1 MSTLYDV
8 LGVCP
13 TAEGGAIQRAF
24 RDLAKAHHPD
34 QNVTDGDIDERF
46 KQITAAY
53 AILKNATTRAAYDAR
68 LEQARRLTRRRQNRD
83 LLICGVAA
91 VLSFGAMSGG
101 ILLYRDA
108 RAAQQFALQEPPS
121 TQTGQAS
128 PPVLADRPR
137 KFPALEAYVAAIEE
151 SPARAATGMTEL
163 RVAAAPG
170 ASAPMRP
177 TEGARDR
184 AEPPAADLKSLKPA
198 EQAPTIDVRVWTLA
212 RSVGRASYAVKMFT
226 VPRERGDDRPPVSWA
241 PNSGRP
247 DSVKTVDVLFRASRR
262 RHRTDSAL
270 PDSDALSTALR
281 EWQAARAPAG
291 SGGTIDRANTLSLV
305 PKTE

>member
-101 ILLYRDA
+101 IL
-108 RAAQQFALQEPPS
+108 
-121 TQTGQAS
+121 
-128 PPVLADRPR
+128 
-137 KFPALEAYVAAIEE
+137 
-151 SPARAATGMTEL
+151 
-163 RVAAAPG
+163 
-170 ASAPMRP
+170 
-177 TEGARDR
+177 
-184 AEPPAADLKSLKPA
+184 
-198 EQAPTIDVRVWTLA
+198 
-212 RSVGRASYAVKMFT
+212 
-226 VPRERGDDRPPVSWA
+226 
-241 PNSGRP
+241 
-247 DSVKTVDVLFRASRR
+247 
-262 RHRTDSAL
+262 
-270 PDSDALSTALR
+270 
-281 EWQAARAPAG
+281 
-291 SGGTIDRANTLSLV
+291 
-305 PKTE
+305 